1 MKSILLEEL
10 RRSESTK
17 PLRLLLLENAIQDAE
32 LTLLELKASGF
43 DVECTIAQDREEFL
57 AALESAKFDAVLA
70 DYRLPN
76 WTGLDA
82 LKEVRDRGKDIPFL
96 LVTGTLG
103 EEAAVEC
110 IKQGVNDYIL
120 KEHLNRLPSALKR
133 AMQEKSL
140 RDENARAHQA
150 LGESEARAR
159 EQFAELEQIYRTAPI
174 GLAVYGPDL
183 RYLRVN
189 EQLARF
195 NGLQAERHRGLMTR
209 DVNPDV
215 AKAVEPYLR
224 RVFSRGESIL
234 NVEIQGTTQSQS
246 GAPRTWLASFHPL
259 RGDSGV
265 ITAISVVVL
274 EITERKRAEAALSL
288 SEARNRQLV
297 EHSVYG
303 IFRISR
309 EGCFLDPNP
318 ALLRILGCGSAEELD
333 PPAVVGDVFRY
344 PTEYAECMAACQG
357 EGKVHSAETQWRR
370 RDGGMVVVR
379 LHLRGLSAADLTA
392 STEVM
397 AEDVTAV
404 RATERQLHES
414 QKFEA
419 IGQLAG
425 GIAHDF
431 NNVVGAILG
440 WAELGFDQ
448 ARSYP
453 EIAERF
459 VRIREQAERAA
470 ALTRKLLAFA
480 RRQILQPRSVDLNAV
495 TSDLTSFLDK
505 VIPKNIELKVINAP
519 LDPLK
524 ADPAQIEQV
533 LMNLCLNARDAM
545 PKGGRLLIETEM
557 ADIDESYCRFYPY
570 VTAGRYAVL
579 SVSDTGVGMDAD
591 MREHVF
597 EPFFSHKEP
606 GKNSG
611 MGLATAYGIVKQ
623 HGGFIHVY
631 SEVGQGTLF
640 RAYLPIASDH
650 LLEASPARTRAASFS
665 EVRGTETLLLAEDHD
680 AIREMA
686 RQTLVNLGYRVLSA
700 VDGEEALRLCESE
713 APAMAIL
720 DLVMPRLGGQE
731 AAAKLVER
739 FGRLPI
745 LFTSGYSQESRGLE
759 ATGRYLQKPYSPSS
773 LSRLVREILDHAKIA
788 SPPS

>member
-700 VDGEEALRLCESE
+700 VDGEEALRLCKSE

-773 LSRLVREILDHAKIA
+773 LSRLVREILDQAKIA